1 MSVRFTLPFPMFPA
15 NQLVPLAQV
24 AEEAGFDAVA
34 VPDSVFFPE
43 TVSEDYPYSE
53 DGARFWSAE
62 TPFVDPFVAV
72 SAMTAVTTRLRFY
85 TNVVKLPIRNPL
97 LVAKQVASIAAL
109 SDDRFALGVGL
120 AWIDEEFVWTGTT
133 KRTRGARTDEAIE
146 IIRAVC
152 AGGGPRW
159 VEHHGQHYDFDRL
172 MISPAPSEPVPIYV
186 GGHSDAALQRA
197 ARSADG
203 WISVQSTAEELAVP
217 LDRLWELREDFGRS
231 HLPFVTSCLALDVD
245 DVDGYKRLVDL
256 GVTDIQV
263 VPWYFDGG
271 DPEALETKRAS
282 ILRFADDVMPH
293 VTG

>member
-1 MSVRFTLPFPMFPA
+1 MTVRFTLPFAMFPA
-15 NQLVPLAQV
+15 DHYVPLAQV

-43 TVSEDYPYSE
+43 TVSGDYPYSG
-53 DGARFWSAE
+53 DGVRFWSGE
-62 TPFVDPFVAV
+62 TPFLDPFVAV
-72 SAMTAVTTRLRFY
+72 PAMAAVTTRLRFY

-109 SDDRFALGVGL
+109 SGGRFALGVGL
-120 AWIDEEFVWTGTT
+120 SWMPEEFAWTATD

-159 VEHHGQHYDFDRL
+159 VEHHGKHYDFDRL
-172 MISPAPSEPVPIYV
+172 MISPAPTEPVPIYV

-197 ARSADG
+197 ARSGDG
-203 WISVQSTAEELAVP
+203 WVSVQSTTDELAAS
-217 LDRLWELREDFGRS
+217 LARLHELRREHGRD
-231 HLPFVTSCLALDVD
+231 HLPFVTSCLAMDAF

-263 VPWYFDGG
+263 VPWYFHGG
-271 DPEALETKRAS
+271 DPDAFQTKQES
-282 ILRFADDVMPH
+282 IHRFAEQVMPH
-293 VTG
+293 LLT